1 MVAEFQCLMDSSGS
15 FQKLLMP
22 LCERLQS
29 TKMDKAVP
37 LLWRRVR
44 RCRKDDPQ
52 RPLAAVH
59 RAAEGTGQAVK
70 PVEPLL

>member
-1 MVAEFQCLMDSSGS
+1 MVAEFQCLMDLSGS

-37 LLWRRVR
+37 LLWRRVL

-52 RPLAAVH
+52 RPLAA
-59 RAAEGTGQAVK
+59 EGTGQAVK
-70 PVEPLL
+70 PTEHLL